1 MRKKPDEHTGNVF
14 FVGKEKTPRD
24 PNLVDTTFAGYGG
37 VPDSVDNWQ
46 AIALTAID
54 IFSQLMASATILK
67 TSHHLKSNDP

>member
-1 MRKKPDEHTGNVF
+1 MRKKPDKHTGNVF
-14 FVGKEKTPRD
+14 FVENEKPPRN

-54 IFSQLMASATILK
+54 IFSQLMASNTILK
-67 TSHHLKSNDP
+67 THHLKTDDS